1 MIFKPFPED
10 PSETIKLN
18 ESYKFSQNQVTL
30 TVPAIFV
37 FQAAIRFRLKLEP
50 EIAETLGLWEMI
62 NAP

>member
-37 FQAAIRFRLKLEP
+37 F
-50 EIAETLGLWEMI
+50 
-62 NAP
+62 